1 MHDRRGNPAVSGSS
15 YSQRAALLSAT
26 AFLLLPS
33 AVFAAPPL
41 TVLTV
46 GGGPSY
52 SYNQVAIEGNVRYV
66 SNLLPAGV
74 PQTILFTSGD
84 PTDKNVQF
92 SADGPQLTREE
103 RAFRVLFR
111 QSQDTSLIRYRA
123 PQIPKIAGPSQHA
136 AFTKAMTSLANP
148 SDTSPL
154 MLYFTGHGSPNQDN
168 PENNNYNLWGE
179 DGLTVQE
186 LSKEVARLPKDRP
199 LTLVMVQCF
208 SGSFG
213 NLLFN
218 GGDPNGDL
226 LNRPFCGF
234 FATTKDRVAAG
245 CTPELNEK
253 NYRDFTSFFFAALTG
268 RTRLGG
274 KVAPPDYNKDGIV
287 GMDEAFC
294 YSILTSPS
302 IDVPVA
308 TSDVFLRRFVTASDD
323 LITTTPYEHIRS
335 IASPA
340 QRAAL
345 DGLSRSLANETPD
358 RLKNALAIVME
369 QQASPRPQRRPQIVN
384 PQGTPQTLP
393 PANTPIGVL
402 ARLRKQMEEQFS
414 GLGNGIANPQF
425 AQARESALGYLR
437 ENPTVEKQVFDA
449 QDALISAMRASRP
462 ASAGGGKQAPVVE
475 RADREVL
482 ALRFARLAKSIVLE
496 ERLRMSGDTARI
508 AQFDR
513 LKKLESGNPFRNL

>member
-1 MHDRRGNPAVSGSS
+1 MHVRRGNPIISRSS
-15 YSQRAALLSAT
+15 STQRAALLSAT

-52 SYNQVAIEGNVRYV
+52 PYNQVAIESNVRYV
-66 SNLLPAGV
+66 SSLLPANI
-74 PQTILFTSGD
+74 PQTILFASGD
-84 PTDKNVQF
+84 PADKNVQF
-92 SADGPQLTREE
+92 SADGPPLSREE
-103 RAFRVLFR
+103 RTFRVLFR

-148 SDTSPL
+148 SDNSPL
-154 MLYFTGHGSPNQDN
+154 MLYFTGHGSPNKDN
-168 PENNNYNLWGE
+168 PENNNYNLWNE

-186 LSKEVARLPKDRP
+186 LSKEVARLPRERP
-199 LTLVMVQCF
+199 VTLVMVQCF

-226 LNRPFCGF
+226 LERPFCGF

-253 NYRDFTSFFFAALTG
+253 NYHDFTSFFFAALTG
-268 RTRLGG
+268 RNRLGQ
-274 KVAPPDYNKDGIV
+274 KVAPPDYNKDGTV

-323 LITTTPYEHIRS
+323 LIATTTYEHVHS
-335 IASPA
+335 LASPA

-345 DGLSRSLANETPD
+345 DGLSRSLEDETPN
-358 RLKNALAIVME
+358 RLRNALTIVME
-369 QQASPRPQRRPQIVN
+369 QTSPRQQRSPQLAN
-384 PQGTPQTLP
+384 SQGTPQVPP

-402 ARLRKQMEEQFS
+402 FRLRKKLEEKFS
-414 GLGNGIANPQF
+414 GLGNGITNPQF
-425 AQARESALGYLR
+425 AQARESALDYLR
-437 ENPTVEKQVFDA
+437 DNPAFEKQVFDA
-449 QDALISAMRASRP
+449 QDSLISNMRSSRQNSAFSGKTAP
-462 ASAGGGKQAPVVE
+462 AVE

-482 ALRFARLAKSIVLE
+482 ALRLARLAKSVVLE